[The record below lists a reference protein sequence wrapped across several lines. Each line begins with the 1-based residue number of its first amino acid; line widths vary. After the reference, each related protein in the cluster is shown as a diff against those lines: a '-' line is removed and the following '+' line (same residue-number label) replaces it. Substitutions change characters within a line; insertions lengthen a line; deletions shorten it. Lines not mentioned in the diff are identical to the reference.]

1 MPASRST
8 GLSGVDAQHDFLRA
22 RRRATI
28 AKLIAR
34 LRGEPDDV
42 GVVMPYEEVI
52 QALGFVSERSSGL
65 QVVPLDQIVG
75 SVDRGRDF
83 DRRFRP
89 TSARSR
95 GRWEQIA
102 AAARRGE
109 SFPPVDL
116 MKVGQ
121 LYFVRDG
128 HHRVSVARA
137 LGRTDIDAYVTEVAT
152 RIDADNAMKVS
163 DLPLKSHERVFFERV
178 PLPPEA
184 RAEIVLSDRD
194 DYDELAE
201 AVEAWGFRALQSRGE
216 PLHRAETASLW
227 LETEYRPVVAML
239 HEAGLIQGCTE
250 TEAYMSIAAER
261 YRLLRTHDWNEDV
274 LRQVLEG
281 RRRRRLLRG

>member
-1 MPASRST
+1 M
-8 GLSGVDAQHDFLRA
+8 RA
-22 RRRATI
+22 RRRAAI
-28 AKLIAR
+28 AKLVAR

-42 GVVMPYEEVI
+42 GVVLPYEEVI
-52 QALGFVSERSSGL
+52 QALGFVSERSVGL

-89 TSARSR
+89 TSGRSR

-109 SFPPVDL
+109 AFPPVDL
-116 MKVGQ
+116 VKVGQ

-137 LGRTDIDAYVTEVAT
+137 LGRADIDAYVTEVVT
-152 RIDADNAMKVS
+152 RIDAEQAMKLS

-178 PLPPEA
+178 PVPAQA
-184 RAEIVLSDRD
+184 RGEIALSDPD

-201 AVEAWGFRALQSRGE
+201 AVEAWGFRAAQSRGE
-216 PLHRAETASLW
+216 LLDRVQTALSW

-239 HEAGLIQGCTE
+239 REANLVHGSTE

-274 LRQVLEG
+274 VRRVVEG
-281 RRRRRLLRG
+281 RPRRRHLRG

>member
-1 MPASRST
+1 MPAPRST
-8 GLSGVDAQHDFLRA
+8 GLSGVDAQHDFLRV
-22 RRRATI
+22 RRRAAV
-28 AKLIAR
+28 AKLVAR

-42 GVVMPYEEVI
+42 GVVLPYEEVI
-52 QALGFVSERSSGL
+52 EALGFVSERSTGL
-65 QVVPLDQIVG
+65 KVVSLDQIVG

-95 GRWEQIA
+95 GRWEHIA

-116 MKVGQ
+116 VKVGQ

-137 LGRTDIDAYVTEVAT
+137 LGRTDIDGYVTDVHT
-152 RIDADNAMKVS
+152 RIDPDEAMKVS

-178 PLPPEA
+178 PVPASA
-184 RAEIVLSDRD
+184 RAEIVLADRN

-201 AVEAWGFRALQSRGE
+201 AVEAWGFRATQSRGE
-216 PLHRAETASLW
+216 PLDREQTALLW

-239 HEAGLIQGCTE
+239 REAGLIQGCTD

-261 YRLLRTHDWNEDV
+261 YHLLRTHDWSEDV
-274 LRQVLEG
+274 LQRVVEG
-281 RRRRRLLRG
+281 RPRRRHLRG

>member
-1 MPASRST
+1 MPAPHST
-8 GLSGVDAQHDFLRA
+8 GLSGVDAQHDFMRA
-22 RRRATI
+22 RRHAAI
-28 AKLIAR
+28 AKLVAR

-42 GVVMPYEEVI
+42 GVVLPYEEVI
-52 QALGFVSERSSGL
+52 QALGFVSERSAGL
-65 QVVPLDQIVG
+65 KVVSLDQIVG

-89 TSARSR
+89 TSGRSR

-109 SFPPVDL
+109 AFPPVDL
-116 MKVGQ
+116 VKVGR

-137 LGRTDIDAYVTEVAT
+137 LGRTDIDAYVTDVVT
-152 RIDADNAMKVS
+152 RVDADQAIKLS

-178 PLPPEA
+178 PLPAEA
-184 RAEIVLSDRD
+184 RPEIVLSDRD

-201 AVEAWGFRALQSRGE
+201 AVEAWGFRAAQSRGE
-216 PLHRAETASLW
+216 PLDRAQTALLW

-239 HEAGLIQGCTE
+239 REAGLIEGCTD

-274 LRQVLEG
+274 LHRVLEG
-281 RRRRRLLRG
+281 RPRRRHLRG

>member
-1 MPASRST
+1 MSAPRST
-8 GLSGVDAQHDFLRA
+8 GLPGVDAQHDFLRA

-28 AKLIAR
+28 SKLIAR

-42 GVVMPYEEVI
+42 GVVLPYEEVI
-52 QALGFVSERSSGL
+52 DALGFVSKRSVGVR
-65 QVVPLDQIVG
+65 VVPLDQIVG

-83 DRRFRP
+83 DRLFRP

-109 SFPPVDL
+109 AFPPVDL
-116 MKVGQ
+116 VKVGEI
-121 LYFVRDG
+121 YFVRDG

-137 LGRTDIDAYVTEVAT
+137 LGRTDVDAYVTEVVT
-152 RIDADNAMKVS
+152 RIDADQAMKMS

-178 PLPPEA
+178 PLPTQA
-184 RAEIVLSDRD
+184 RAEIVLSDPD

-201 AVEAWGFRALQSRGE
+201 AVEAWGFRAIHSRGE
-216 PLHRAETASLW
+216 PLGRRQTAALW

-239 HEAGLIQGCTE
+239 REAGLIESTTE

-261 YRLLRTHDWNEDV
+261 YRLLRTHDWTEDV
-274 LRQVLEG
+274 LRRVVEG
-281 RRRRRLLRG
+281 RRRRRHLRP

>member
-1 MPASRST
+1 MPAPRST
-8 GLSGVDAQHDFLRA
+8 GLSGVDAQHDFMRA

-28 AKLIAR
+28 AKLVAR

-42 GVVMPYEEVI
+42 GVVLPYEEVI
-52 QALGFVSERSSGL
+52 QALGFVSERSAGL

-89 TSARSR
+89 TSGRSR
-95 GRWEQIA
+95 SRWEQIA

-109 SFPPVDL
+109 AFPPVDL
-116 MKVGQ
+116 VKVGQ
-121 LYFVRDG
+121 LYFLRDG

-137 LGRTDIDAYVTEVAT
+137 LGRTDIDGYVTDVVT
-152 RIDADNAMKVS
+152 RIDADQAIKLS

-178 PLPPEA
+178 PLPTNS
-184 RAEIVLSDRD
+184 RAEVVLSDRD

-201 AVEAWGFRALQSRGE
+201 AVEAWGFRATQSRGE
-216 PLHRAETASLW
+216 PLDREQTALLW

-239 HEAGLIQGCTE
+239 REAGLIQGCTDA
-250 TEAYMSIAAER
+250 EAYMRIAAER
-261 YRLLRTHDWNEDV
+261 YRLLRTHDWSEDV
-274 LRQVLEG
+274 LHRVLEG
-281 RRRRRLLRG
+281 RPRRRYLRG

>member
-1 MPASRST
+1 MSAPRST
-8 GLSGVDAQHDFLRA
+8 GLPGVDAQHDFLRA

-28 AKLIAR
+28 AKLVAR

-52 QALGFVSERSSGL
+52 QALGFVSERSAGL

-89 TSARSR
+89 TSGRSR

-109 SFPPVDL
+109 AFPPVDL
-116 MKVGQ
+116 VKVGQ

-137 LGRTDIDAYVTEVAT
+137 LGRTDIDAYVTEVQT
-152 RIDADNAMKVS
+152 RVDADQAMKLS

-178 PLPPEA
+178 PVPAQA

-201 AVEAWGFRALQSRGE
+201 AVEAWGFRAAQSRGE
-216 PLHRAETASLW
+216 LLDRAQTALQW
-227 LETEYRPVVAML
+227 LEHEYRPVVGML
-239 HEAGLIQGCTE
+239 REAGLIEGCTD

-261 YRLLRTHDWNEDV
+261 YRLLRTHDWTEDV
-274 LRQVLEG
+274 LRQVVKG

>member
-1 MPASRST
+1 MPAPRST
-8 GLSGVDAQHDFLRA
+8 GLSGVDAQHDFMRA

-28 AKLIAR
+28 AKLVAR

-42 GVVMPYEEVI
+42 GVVLPYEEVI
-52 QALGFVSERSSGL
+52 EALGFVSERSTGL

-89 TSARSR
+89 TSGRSR

-116 MKVGQ
+116 VKVGE

-137 LGRTDIDAYVTEVAT
+137 LGRTDIDAYVTAVRT
-152 RIDADNAMKVS
+152 RIDADQAMKLS
-163 DLPLKSHERVFFERV
+163 DLPLKSHVRVFFERV
-178 PLPPEA
+178 PLPAHA
-184 RAEIVLSDRD
+184 RSEIVLSDRD

-201 AVEAWGFRALQSRGE
+201 SVEAWGFRASQSRGE
-216 PLHRAETASLW
+216 PLDREQTALLW

-239 HEAGLIQGCTE
+239 HEAGLIHGCTA

-274 LRQVLEG
+274 LRQVMEG

>member
-1 MPASRST
+1 MPEPRST
-8 GLSGVDAQHDFLRA
+8 GLSSIDAQHDFLRA
-22 RRRATI
+22 RRRAAI

-34 LRGEPDDV
+34 LRGEPDDI
-42 GVVMPYEEVI
+42 GVVLPYEEVI
-52 QALGFVSERSSGL
+52 EALGFVSERSTGL
-65 QVVPLDQIVG
+65 HVVPLDQIVG

-89 TSARSR
+89 TSGRSR

-109 SFPPVDL
+109 AFPPIDL
-116 MKVGQ
+116 VKVGQ

-137 LGRTDIDAYVTEVAT
+137 LNRTDIDAYVTEVVT
-152 RIDADNAMKVS
+152 RVDAGKAMKLS

-178 PLPPEA
+178 PLPDDA
-184 RAEIVLSDRD
+184 RTEISLTDPW
-194 DYDELAE
+194 DYAVLAE
-201 AVEAWGFRALQSRGE
+201 AVEAWGFRAIRSQHELLDRGQ
-216 PLHRAETASLW
+216 TALLW

-239 HEAGLIQGCTE
+239 REAHLVDDCTE
-250 TEAYMSIAAER
+250 TEAYLSVAAER

-274 LRQVLEG
+274 LQRVIAGRQ
-281 RRRRRLLRG
+281 RRWHRRG

>member
-1 MPASRST
+1 MPEPRST
-8 GLSGVDAQHDFLRA
+8 GLSGLDAQHDFMRA

-28 AKLIAR
+28 ARLIAR

-42 GVVMPYEEVI
+42 GVVLPYEEVI
-52 QALGFVSERSSGL
+52 QALGFVSERSAGL
-65 QVVPLDQIVG
+65 KVVPLDQIVG
-75 SVDRGRDF
+75 SVGRGRDF

-116 MKVGQ
+116 VQVGQ
-121 LYFVRDG
+121 IYFVRDG

-137 LGRTDIDAYVTEVAT
+137 LGRSDIDAYVAEVVT
-152 RIDADNAMKVS
+152 RIDANQAMKLS

-178 PLPPEA
+178 PVPAPA
-184 RAEIVLSDRD
+184 RREIVLSEPD
-194 DYDELAE
+194 DYPELAE
-201 AVEAWGFRALQSRGE
+201 AVEAWGFRAMQSRGE
-216 PLHRAETASLW
+216 PLDREETASLW

-239 HEAGLIQGCTE
+239 REAGLVQGSTE
-250 TEAYMSIAAER
+250 TEAYMSIACER
-261 YRLLRTHDWNEDV
+261 YRLLRTHDWSEEV
-274 LRQVLEG
+274 LQRVIDG
-281 RRRRRLLRG
+281 RNRRRRWRG

>member
-8 GLSGVDAQHDFLRA
+8 GLSGLDAQHDFLRV
-22 RRRATI
+22 RRRAAI
-28 AKLIAR
+28 AKLVAR
-34 LRGEPDDV
+34 LRGEPDDIGMV
-42 GVVMPYEEVI
+42 LPYEEVTE
-52 QALGFVSERSSGL
+52 ALGFVSERSAGL
-65 QVVPLDQIVG
+65 KVVPLDQIVG

-109 SFPPVDL
+109 AFPPVDL

-137 LGRTDIDAYVTEVAT
+137 LARTDIDGYVTEVHT
-152 RIDADNAMKVS
+152 RIDADQAMKLS

-178 PLPPEA
+178 PLPASA

-201 AVEAWGFRALQSRGE
+201 AVEAWGFRATQSRGE
-216 PLHRAETASLW
+216 PLDREQTARQW

-239 HEAGLIQGCTE
+239 REAGLNQGCTD

-261 YRLLRTHDWNEDV
+261 YRLLRTHDWSEAV
-274 LRQVLEG
+274 LARVVAG
-281 RRRRRLLRG
+281 RPRRRYLRG